1 MTARGLDATDEDR
14 AAAARAIL
22 DDGRYMTLA
31 TADAEGRPWAT
42 PVWYAPDGYSQLYWV
57 SSPDARHSRNIAA
70 RPEVGIVVFDSGAT
84 PNQGQ
89 AVYMTAT
96 AGEAGDAIETFARRS
111 AAQGLP
117 PWTADDVLPP
127 ARLRLYKA
135 TVTAHFVLGHRD
147 ERVPVT
153 LT

>member
-1 MTARGLDATDEDR
+1 MSARGLDATDEDR

-22 DDGRYMTLA
+22 DEGRYMTLA

-42 PVWYAPDGYSQLYWV
+42 PVWYAPDGYGILYWV
-57 SSPDARHSRNIAA
+57 SRPEARHSRNIAA
-70 RPEVGIVVFDSGAT
+70 RPEIGIVVFDSTVT

-89 AVYMTAT
+89 AVYMNATAEQ
-96 AGEAGDAIETFARRS
+96 AGEAIEAFARRS

-117 PWTADDVLPP
+117 EWTADDVRPP
-127 ARLRLYKA
+127 AGLRLYRA
-135 TVTAHFVLGHRD
+135 TVTEHFVLGHRD